1 MTFFY
6 YLLFPFLRYTRV
18 CLTKKIKNLSVK
30 LILEFGVIATKNA
43 LIKHSIL
50 QFPLLGQYK
59 KDLKMPELP
68 SIPIPGFSPA
78 KPDRI
83 LPTSLPAFPPPFPAD
98 APPIPLPP
106 NIRLPP
112 GVPFPP
118 LPPVRL
124 AVPIEKKEPVP
135 IPVPIAV
142 PVPEP
147 IPQPEH
153 SVKPMQDPRKLKVEE
168 PPVQNN
174 EEPLVQKID
183 PKNLPFED
191 QPVTALLKEG
201 VAAPAIT
208 KERVSNVVEKKL
220 DFHRQPYGR
229 VHHHPE
235 QARKSTNKNEESD
248 RIPFS
253 EKELSTRES
262 FPVTG
267 IRGFMPPHS
276 YHSRHLEEIEEIL
289 PQSRRTRDQ
298 ITPPVTRPAPPYQGP
313 RQVFPVDPIMQEPIQ
328 RAKSL
333 LHDDKPFPER
343 PLYQR
348 SARQPPNTETSDE
361 YELSGFQHEGPQ
373 HPHRQNEEPR
383 RMRPRNQGPR
393 LPGQQHQGP
402 RLPRPQIQGSRFQGP
417 HQQSFRHPAPRH
429 SGSRPQRRPE
439 YPIENRDEPSHFV
452 GNIPL
457 RDRFGDN
464 RNKRPPHDEELDNRF
479 SGPRNREPLY
489 REENYPNRRERD
501 PSFRDDTRGG
511 RGIPDRNRSD
521 DRYSGP
527 RDQERP
533 FRRDVGKRKDDRF
546 DRRNPRSRDDR
557 FERKGEGR
565 MFAQRDDYDPEV
577 DQFGRDLRNQDKFD
591 NSDDNRNRGSN
602 DYQSRYERSS
612 PRSSRRSPPRLY
624 ARSPPRSFDRKD
636 FRKLERRDRPPR
648 DRLSF
653 EQGRR
658 NYSEERPAV
667 TNVDKQERNKFYH
680 RQGFRKDNNKVDTN
694 QSDRDKTKDQYSGST
709 KTNSDNGNK
718 KGLSSSKGKETSV
731 SRRDE
736 TNNREETKKEKNVPK
751 STKEIDNTEGKDTN
765 ITKEA
770 SVTKDTDL
778 MATDIDEAPKKSK
791 KKLITYPIRL
801 ADLKKLADSQE
812 EIDSSNIEPE
822 PETSQA
828 NKSEN
833 EET

>member
-1 MTFFY
+1 MLASAYKENQKTY
-6 YLLFPFLRYTRV
+6 SIPWSD
-18 CLTKKIKNLSVK
+18 CDKNT
-30 LILEFGVIATKNA
+30 LIY
-43 LIKHSIL
+43 HSIL

-59 KDLKMPELP
+59 KELKMPELP

-147 IPQPEH
+147 IPQPEL
-153 SVKPMQDPRKLKVEE
+153 SVKPMQDPRKSKVEE
-168 PPVQNN
+168 PPVQNI
-174 EEPLVQKID
+174 EELPVHKID

-191 QPVTALLKEG
+191 QPVAALLKET
-201 VAAPAIT
+201 VAAPAFR
-208 KERVSNVVEKKL
+208 KERVSNAVEEKL
-220 DFHRQPYGR
+220 DFHRQPYSR
-229 VHHHPE
+229 VHDLPE
-235 QARKSTNKNEESD
+235 QVGKSTNKNGESD
-248 RIPFS
+248 RISFS
-253 EKELSTRES
+253 EKDLSTRES

-276 YHSRHLEEIEEIL
+276 YHSRHPEEIETL
-289 PQSRRTRDQ
+289 PQPRRARDQ
-298 ITPPVTRPAPPYQGP
+298 ITPPVTRPAPPYRGP
-313 RQVFPVDPIMQEPIQ
+313 RQAFPLDPVMQEPIHHPE
-328 RAKSL
+328 SL
-333 LHDDKPFPER
+333 LHDDEPYPES

-348 SARQPPNTETSDE
+348 SARQLPNTQTSDD
-361 YELSGFQHEGPQ
+361 YELPEFQHEGPQ
-373 HPHRQNEEPR
+373 HPHWENEEPR

-393 LPGQQHQGP
+393 HPGQQHQGP
-402 RLPRPQIQGSRFQGP
+402 RYPRPQIQGPRFQGP
-417 HQQSFRHPAPRH
+417 RQQGFRHPAPRH

-452 GNIPL
+452 GNIPP

-464 RNKRPPHDEELDNRF
+464 RNKRHPHDEESDNRF

-489 REENYPNRRERD
+489 REDKYPNRREKD
-501 PSFRDDTRGG
+501 PSFKHR
-511 RGIPDRNRSD
+511 PD

-527 RDQERP
+527 RAQERP
-533 FRRDVGKRKDDRF
+533 FHREVGKRKDERF
-546 DRRNPRSRDDR
+546 DRRNPRNRDDR
-557 FERKGEGR
+557 FERKCEGR
-565 MFAQRDDYDPEV
+565 MFAQREDFDRGI
-577 DQFGRDLRNQDKFD
+577 DQFGRDLRNPDKFD
-591 NSDDNRNRGSN
+591 NPDDTRNRGSI
-602 DYQSRYERSS
+602 DYPSRYERSS
-612 PRSSRRSPPRLY
+612 PRSSRRSPPRQY

-636 FRKLERRDRPPR
+636 FRKSERRDRPPR
-648 DRLSF
+648 DRQSF

-658 NYSEERPAV
+658 NCSEERPSVA
-667 TNVDKQERNKFYH
+667 NVDKQEGNKFYD
-680 RQGFRKDNNKVDTN
+680 RQGFRKDSNKVDTN
-694 QSDRDKTKDQYSGST
+694 QSNRDKTKDQYSSSN

-718 KGLSSSKGKETSV
+718 KELISLKGNKTSV
-731 SRRDE
+731 TRSDE
-736 TNNREETKKEKNVPK
+736 TNNREETEKGKDVPK
-751 STKEIDNTEGKDTN
+751 TKKGTDNTEGADIN
-765 ITKEA
+765 IAKEA
-770 SVTKDTDL
+770 NVTKDADL
-778 MATDIDEAPKKSK
+778 MNTDIDEVPKKSK

-812 EIDSSNIEPE
+812 EVDSSNIEPE
-822 PETSQA
+822 SETLQA
-828 NKSEN
+828 NKNKS